1 VSRGRKAEHCDQSKD
16 AWPKVSHILLVEL
29 PLLLSV
35 FVALLL
41 LYKALSLLATYYF
54 LLAVIVLLAC
64 CSLRLVHSPKQLC
77 FDLGSLGLSDPLE
90 GEAVL

>member
-1 VSRGRKAEHCDQSKD
+1 M
-16 AWPKVSHILLVEL
+16 SHILLVEL

-77 FDLGSLGLSDPLE
+77 FALGSLGFSDPLE